1 MTEDNVGHRQVREM
15 TRQHVQKII
24 AKRAATP
31 GAANQLLKKLK
42 VLLHFAIDNGWR
54 TDDPTI
60 RIKKFA
66 EGEFHPSNKVR
77 QHVAPH
83 RARWSIPIVKP
94 TSNTPHFARMER
106 RNPEPTPLSEPRR
119 ARHPLSCARAL
130 TWDHTRDQ
138 VEL

>member
-1 MTEDNVGHRQVREM
+1 MTYRSVIERFLTEDKVGHRQVKEM
-15 TRQHVQKII
+15 TRQHVQKIV

-66 EGEFHPSNKVR
+66 G
-77 QHVAPH
+77 
-83 RARWSIPIVKP
+83 
-94 TSNTPHFARMER
+94 R
-106 RNPEPTPLSEPRR
+106 RVSHL
-119 ARHPLSCARAL
+119 
-130 TWDHTRDQ
+130 DG
-138 VEL
+138 